1 MVSLSREKGI
11 ITALLEKGGE
21 AACNPTLKKADG
33 KTIVVFNNDLD
44 KALASFVIANG
55 AASTGRK
62 VTMFFT
68 FWGLNVIKRKPI
80 IPVKKDFM
88 GKMFGMMLP
97 SSSRKLKLSK
107 MNMMG
112 IGSRMMRG
120 IMRKK
125 QIDSLESLI
134 EQASQN
140 GVEFIA
146 CQMSM
151 DVMGIKAE
159 ELLDGVRVG
168 GVATY
173 LERAEDANV
182 NLFI

>member
-1 MVSLSREKGI
+1 
-11 ITALLEKGGE
+11 
-21 AACNPTLKKADG
+21 
-33 KTIVVFNNDLD
+33 
-44 KALASFVIANG
+44 
-55 AASTGRK
+55 
-62 VTMFFT
+62 
-68 FWGLNVIKRKPI
+68 
-80 IPVKKDFM
+80 
-88 GKMFGMMLP
+88 
-97 SSSRKLKLSK
+97 
-107 MNMMG
+107 
-112 IGSRMMRG
+112 
-120 IMRKK
+120 MRKK